1 MTTRLPYQAKD
12 FLRFLL
18 CAPFFY
24 MLGLLV
30 IEAALAALTTWLV
43 IQAGQDLANEEFLLR
58 DFGYIVLAQSAAYVV
73 GAISWVFA
81 ERAGFGAFGRYML
94 RFAKDNKTHT
104 QILANKDQREL
115 VEPFLTN
122 ETFHIFFELVY
133 ELEADL
139 KLFFNL
145 LFNTVVL
152 GVALDAG
159 LPAVYGVVF
168 IALLVLQVSL
178 RKWISNAYAQNQR
191 ATNRMTAHTY
201 TAWDNIFAG
210 NRYNFSIWH
219 SGFKERLRAAL
230 KAQIR
235 SIMAREGIAAV
246 SGIFALLVVFAYLAY
261 VAGQALDNSA
271 LLIALAATLPRQI
284 DMSYNLHGLAT
295 GWNDLLAIWTR
306 ILGASNAMHPAVDAD
321 FDRRIRFDK
330 LQLRYS
336 PSSAALGAPPAFDL
350 PCSDLTELHDTILA
364 HSVGRIQVRGSNGAG
379 KSTLLAAMK
388 SRLGA
393 QAFYWPTSDQLAF
406 AFNKGQATTLEDEG
420 DSQTDADLA
429 APKAKT
435 GFSSGEQQLKS
446 LREIVKNTQSR
457 FYLLDEWDANLDAKN
472 ASEAQALVNQLAQ
485 RALVLEISHRQ

>member
-1 MTTRLPYQAKD
+1 MTTRLPYRAKD

-30 IEAALAALTTWLV
+30 IEAGLAALTTWLV

-58 DFGYIVLAQSAAYVV
+58 DFGYIVLAQSAAYIV

-94 RFAKDNKTHT
+94 RFAKDNKAHT

-145 LFNTVVL
+145 LFNTLVL

-159 LPAVYGVVF
+159 LPVVYGVVF
-168 IALLVLQVSL
+168 VALLVLQISL

-261 VAGQALDNSA
+261 LAGQALDNSA

-336 PSSAALGAPPAFDL
+336 PSGADLGTPAADL
-350 PCSDLTELHDTILA
+350 PCNSLTELQHTILA
-364 HSVGRIQVRGSNGAG
+364 HPLGRIQVRGSNGAG
-379 KSTLLAAMK
+379 KSTLLVAMK
-388 SRLGA
+388 ARLGA

-406 AFNKGQATTLEDEG
+406 AFTKGQVTAEEEEEG
-420 DSQTDADLA
+420 DSQTDAAPA
-429 APKAKT
+429 APHAKT
-435 GFSSGEQQLKS
+435 GFSSGEQQLQS
-446 LREIVKNTQSR
+446 LREIVKNTHSR

-472 ASEAQALVNQLAQ
+472 AGEAQALINELAQ